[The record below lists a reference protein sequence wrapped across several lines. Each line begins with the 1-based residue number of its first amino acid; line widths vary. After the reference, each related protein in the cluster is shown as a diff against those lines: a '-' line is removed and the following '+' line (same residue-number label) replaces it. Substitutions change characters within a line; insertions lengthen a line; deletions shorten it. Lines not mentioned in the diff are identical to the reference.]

1 VVRANLRGVFPTY
14 KTLKD
19 GTRKTYWYHRAT
31 GKPLRGTPGSP
42 EFIADYAAAEK
53 TTRDRHDGTVNNL
66 IRDYTLSIEFAEK
79 LAPSTQTEYK
89 RMLTKAESEFG
100 TMPVAALED
109 PRVKRDFL
117 DLAREDRPHVG
128 PAGGR

>member
-1 VVRANLRGVFPTY
+1 SRPRTPQPNRQPRLRRLINGDRGVVRANLRGVFPTY

-66 IRDYTLSIEFAEK
+66 IRAYTLSIEFDVK
-79 LAPSTQTEYK
+79 LARSTQTEYR
-89 RMLTKAESEFG
+89 RMLTK
-100 TMPVAALED
+100 V
-109 PRVKRDFL
+109 
-117 DLAREDRPHVG
+117 
-128 PAGGR
+128 